1 MSKTR
6 VNGSLILYHHMLA
19 PFASMLMEHVHAFE
33 QCSRFKA
40 WAVNTEFGFPAG
52 LRQFEFQ
59 VIILHYSLFASVP
72 FPLDEEF
79 QHYMADSRASYK
91 VAFFQDEYRF
101 WAARAAV
108 LNQHNVDCVYTCI
121 EPAYYQDTYW
131 KYTQV
136 PRLETYIPGYIS
148 DEMVETARRFNKP
161 MAERTIDVGYR
172 GRQAYD
178 YMGRSAREKHE
189 IGVQFRARAA
199 GLGLRLD
206 IETDEA
212 KRIYGES
219 WLAFLGNCRAVLGV
233 EAGVSIFDIDDVVVP
248 ACERLRQEEPDL
260 SFDQVY
266 ERLLKPYDGTGV
278 YYRTVS
284 PRVFEAAATGTCQI
298 LYAGKYS
305 GVVEPWVHYL
315 PLQKD
320 FSNFDEIMRL
330 YRDEEV
336 RRQLVQQAERDL
348 IASGAYSYRRFIE
361 HFDAGLVAAGLDSTI
376 TEATVQRVS
385 DTLRE
390 SERGLWM
397 QKLHAKQA
405 EYDQL
410 LHQHIALQVQY
421 MDQAKVL
428 MQLQSREQAGLL
440 APPNPWSVVVT
451 STAGLASSEPATPHA
466 VLVLVKG
473 YLAQRL
479 APYPWLYRFGRRVLR
494 AVRTLERHRPKIA
507 YRGSHRSRLRG

>member
-1 MSKTR
+1 MMSKTK
-6 VNGSLILYHHMLA
+6 VNGILLLYHHNLM
-19 PFASMLMEHVHAFE
+19 PIASNMFEHIHSF
-33 QCSRFKA
+33 QRYSRFKV
-40 WAVNTEFGFPAG
+40 WLVNIYWGFPRA
-52 LRQFEFQ
+52 LKEFEFQ
-59 VIILHYSLFASVP
+59 AIILHYSLFGWFP
-72 FPLDEEF
+72 FALDDEF
-79 QHYMADSRASYK
+79 RNYLADSGASYK

-108 LNQHNVDCVYTCI
+108 LNQHKVDCVYTCI

-148 DEMVETARRFNKP
+148 DAMVATARRFTRP
-161 MAERTIDVGYR
+161 IAERTIDVGYR

-199 GLGLRLD
+199 ALGLTLD

-212 KRIYGES
+212 KRIYGEA

-266 ERLLKPYDGTGV
+266 ERLLKPYDGVGV

-284 PRVFEAAATGTCQI
+284 PRVFEAAATGACQI

-320 FSNFDEIMRL
+320 FSNFDEIIRL
-330 YRDEEV
+330 YRDEGV
-336 RRQLVQQAERDL
+336 RREMVHNAERDL
-348 IASGAYSYRRFIE
+348 IASGAYSYRRFIA
-361 HFDAGLVAAGLDSTI
+361 HFDAGLVAAGLDPTI
-376 TEATVQRVS
+376 AEATVQRVS

-390 SERGLWM
+390 NERELWM

-421 MDQAKVL
+421 MDQA
-428 MQLQSREQAGLL
+428 QLLVQQNLDSVAQYDQLLHQHIALQEQ
-440 APPNPWSVVVT
+440 
-451 STAGLASSEPATPHA
+451 
-466 VLVLVKG
+466 
-473 YLAQRL
+473 
-479 APYPWLYRFGRRVLR
+479 YR
-494 AVRTLERHRPKIA
+494 
-507 YRGSHRSRLRG
+507 

>member
-6 VNGSLILYHHMLA
+6 VNGVLLLYHHNMM
-19 PFASMLMEHVHAFE
+19 PIASNMFEHIHSF
-33 QCSRFKA
+33 QRYSCFKV
-40 WAVNTEFGFPAG
+40 WMVNTYWGFPRV
-52 LRQFEFQ
+52 LKEFEFQ
-59 VIILHYSLFASVP
+59 TIILHYSLFGWFP
-72 FPLDEEF
+72 FALDDEF
-79 QHYMADSRASYK
+79 RNYLADSGSSYK

-108 LNQHNVDCVYTCI
+108 LNQHKVDCVYTCI

-148 DEMVETARRFNKP
+148 DEMVETARQFNRP
-161 MAERTIDVGYR
+161 MAERAIDVGYR
-172 GRQAYD
+172 GRQAYH

-189 IGVQFRARAA
+189 IGVQFRERAA
-199 GLGLRLD
+199 GLGLTLD

-212 KRIYGES
+212 KRIYGEL
-219 WLAFLGNCRAVLGV
+219 WLAFLGNCRASLGV
-233 EAGVSIFDIDDVVVP
+233 ESGVSIFDIDDVVVP
-248 ACERLRQEEPDL
+248 ACERLLHDEPSL
-260 SFDQVY
+260 SFDEVY
-266 ERLLKPYDGTGV
+266 ERLLKPYDGVGV

-298 LYAGKYS
+298 LFEGKYS

-315 PLQKD
+315 PLHKD
-320 FSNFDEIMRL
+320 FSNFDEIIRL

-348 IASGAYSYRRFIE
+348 IASGAYSYRHFIAQ
-361 HFDAGLVAAGLDSTI
+361 FDAGLVAAGLDATI
-376 TEATVQRVS
+376 PEATVQRVS

-390 SERGLWM
+390 NERELWM
-397 QKLHAKQA
+397 QKLHTKQA

-428 MQLQSREQAGLL
+428 VQLQAREQAGLL
-440 APPNPWSVVVT
+440 APPNPGSVVVT
-451 STAGLASSEPATPHA
+451 STAVLASPEPATPHA
-466 VLVLVKG
+466 VLALVKV

-494 AVRTLERHRPKIA
+494 AVRTLERQCQKIA
-507 YRGSHRSRLRG
+507 